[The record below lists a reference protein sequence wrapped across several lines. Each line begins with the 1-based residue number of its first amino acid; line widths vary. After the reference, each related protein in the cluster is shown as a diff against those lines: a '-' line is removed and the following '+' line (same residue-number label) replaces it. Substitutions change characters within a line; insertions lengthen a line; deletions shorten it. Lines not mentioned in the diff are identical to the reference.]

1 MIATTAIRALVL
13 VAASLIACVARAQ
26 DEDKLANLIND
37 YRAAPETCEGNR
49 MPMTGALAP
58 SEELARVQVA
68 PGGNLEDALREVGY
82 LASRTRMMSVTGS
95 ARAASV
101 IALLKN
107 NDCRDLLDPRH
118 SEIGI
123 SHDRATWRI
132 VLAHPLVA
140 ADLGDWREAGK
151 AVLELVNAARAEP
164 RTCGQRRFDATG
176 SLVWN
181 EKLAAASLAHSRD
194 MAQQNYF
201 SHAAKNGDTPANRAR
216 RQGYRWQRVGENIAA
231 GQGSAKKAVAAWLAS
246 PGHCA
251 NIMNSG
257 FTEAGAAY
265 ATNPDSDMS
274 IYWTQDFGAPR
285 QAGRA
290 R

>member
-1 MIATTAIRALVL
+1 MTAMPAIRALAL
-13 VAASLIACVARAQ
+13 AASLIACLAHAQ
-26 DEDKLANLIND
+26 GEDALANLIND

-58 SEELARVQVA
+58 SDELARVQVA
-68 PGGNLEDALREVGY
+68 LGANLEDALREVGY
-82 LASRTRMMSVTGS
+82 LASRTRMISVQGP

-101 IALLKN
+101 MTLLQSHY
-107 NDCRDLLDPRH
+107 CRDLLDPRY

-132 VLAHPLVA
+132 LLAHPLVA

-164 RTCGQRRFDATG
+164 RTCGKRRFDATG

-194 MAQQNYF
+194 MAQENYF
-201 SHAAKNGDTPANRAR
+201 SHAAKDGDTPADRAR
-216 RQGYRWQRVGENIAA
+216 RQGYRWQRIGENIAA

-246 PGHCA
+246 PGHCV
-251 NIMNSG
+251 NIMNPG
-257 FTEAGAAY
+257 FTETGAAY
-265 ATNPDSDMS
+265 ATNPDSDMG

-285 QAGRA
+285 QAAPA